1 MFIMY
6 DILGLDLIVLGI
18 CPSVHNKKVSLTV
31 NRSGS
36 NWLRVTPFGMRK
48 ILNWLKK
55 EYNNVPV
62 YVTEN
67 GVSDRNATLRDYHR
81 IHFYRTYI
89 NEMLKGSFFLAFRLC
104 VV

>member
-1 MFIMY
+1 
-6 DILGLDLIVLGI
+6 
-18 CPSVHNKKVSLTV
+18 
-31 NRSGS
+31 
-36 NWLRVTPFGMRK
+36 MRK

-81 IHFYRTYI
+81 IHYYRTYI
-89 NEMLKGSFFLAFRLC
+89 NEMLKGDHALYQYSMQRFIAGHNPHNFN
-104 VV
+104 